1 MKAAIYSQK
10 KDLDTFLYL
19 SKFISELTKR
29 GVEPIIYE
37 QLFIDLE
44 FSKEFSTF
52 KEKKDLEQEKVD
64 FFFSFG
70 GDGTILN
77 ALIFIQDLEIPVIGV
92 NTGRLGFLAGFSK
105 EDVFLN
111 IDKILKREIN
121 VSKRSVLEIQS
132 SGNEID
138 FPYALNDFTV
148 SRNETTSMITIEAH
162 INDEFLTYYWGD
174 GLIISTPTGSTAYS
188 LSSGGP
194 IIAPSNDNIA
204 ITPIAPHNL
213 NVRPIVLKDDVEVKL
228 KVTSR
233 VPQYSLSLDSRLY
246 HLNTTQEIII
256 KKAKFEL
263 SLMLPKDLN
272 FFETLRQ
279 KLLWGNDKRN

>member
-29 GVEPIIYE
+29 GVTPILYE
-37 QLFIDLE
+37 QLFLDLE

-52 KEKKDLEQEKVD
+52 NDKQDLEREKVD

-92 NTGRLGFLAGFSK
+92 NTGRLGFLASFSK
-105 EDVFLN
+105 EDVFQN
-111 IDKILKREIN
+111 IDKILQREMNI
-121 VSKRSVLEIQS
+121 SKRTVLEIQS

-148 SRNETTSMITIEAH
+148 SRNETTSMITIETH
-162 INDEFLTYYWGD
+162 INNEFLTYYWGD

-194 IIAPSNDNIA
+194 ILAPSNDNIA

-213 NVRPIVLKDDVEVKL
+213 NVRPIVLKDDVIIKL
-228 KVTSR
+228 KVSSR

-246 HLNTTQEIII
+246 HLNTKEELFI
-256 KKAKFEL
+256 KKANFEL
-263 SLMLPKDLN
+263 SLMLPKDIN

-279 KLLWGNDKRN
+279 KLLWGKDKRN